1 MPSKSQH
8 ATLASFPFPP
18 FQPIEGYRCFFRLLR
33 RKEKVG
39 QFSQTDRPQRQQ
51 AAAAECWSWRN
62 GRTRG
67 RPKPLTPTGA
77 SFVMAEPS
85 ELPSLDEAEQFLL
98 RTQRGDRAGEATAL
112 ADLGL
117 LALERRNVSRAM
129 PHLREALALARN
141 VGDQAREGDI
151 LGLFGLAAL
160 VTRQVDLARAM
171 SGAVAGF
178 GATVGDASA
187 EKLTLERLSAVSAL
201 TGDLS
206 GAINLLADS
215 LRAGSQ
221 PRRPAARGR
230 PALAHGGPLCRVWPP
245 WRGIGQRT
253 SGGGSVRK
261 AWQPTSQGVPRALVA
276 FSARD
281 GGAVRMAPDGGVSVT
296 VLTTLPT
303 ADRASAGSGFRRG
316 KRAVDYL
323 RMAVSAA
330 RALTRFVGSGLKAVR
345 AETLTFRRQ
354 QCGACVQYTG
364 LRCRVCGCF
373 TNLKLRLPHEECP
386 LGRWADEKGD
396 RHRN

>member
-1 MPSKSQH
+1 
-8 ATLASFPFPP
+8 
-18 FQPIEGYRCFFRLLR
+18 
-33 RKEKVG
+33 
-39 QFSQTDRPQRQQ
+39 
-51 AAAAECWSWRN
+51 
-62 GRTRG
+62 
-67 RPKPLTPTGA
+67 
-77 SFVMAEPS
+77 
-85 ELPSLDEAEQFLL
+85 
-98 RTQRGDRAGEATAL
+98 
-112 ADLGL
+112 
-117 LALERRNVSRAM
+117 
-129 PHLREALALARN
+129 
-141 VGDQAREGDI
+141 
-151 LGLFGLAAL
+151 
-160 VTRQVDLARAM
+160 M

-178 GATVGDASA
+178 GVRRGRCQRGETHAGTAQR
-187 EKLTLERLSAVSAL
+187 RLAL

-206 GAINLLADS
+206 GAIDLLADS
-215 LRAGSQ
+215 L
-221 PRRPAARGR
+221 
-230 PALAHGGPLCRVWPP
+230 ALARSLGDRLHEADLLWHM
-245 WRGIGQRT
+245 
-253 SGGGSVRK
+253 
-261 AWQPTSQGVPRALVA
+261 
-276 FSARD
+276 
-281 GGAVRMAPDGGVSVT
+281 AVRYAESGRRGEALASGQAAVDLFARLGSPQAKVYREHLSRFQQGTEEPCGMAPDGGVSVT